1 MPQSI
6 LKADTEAEKSCLVQ
20 SYLRRP
26 DAAFWLDLLTP
37 PPQPTVT
44 DYTRRRRMTRYSLGA
59 ALGLS
64 AFYVVLSVVFNLK
77 DTQVLIWVN
86 AVSVACYA
94 MGMWAASLQAQQI
107 ARLWLMVTLNTQV
120 ILVTWLMADAINSSV
135 FYFVNAALAR
145 VIFDA
150 PEKKYRTLF
159 TVIPILALVVSSL
172 ELNPAYIGIHNL
184 PHELLVFAR
193 INNLVIGLL
202 CILLLM
208 GVFNREVLKTETNLV
223 QERERSDRL
232 LHAVLPQKIANELRK
247 SDSMIANRH
256 PEVTVLFADIAGFT
270 PWSSKQE
277 PEVVVSLLEK
287 IFSRFDARLS
297 ELGAEKIKTIGDA
310 YMVVSGAPD
319 TRADHAHVIANLALA
334 LLEEIKLIRQ
344 QTGIDLDVRIGIHT
358 GSVIAGVIGAV
369 RFSYDIWGDT
379 VNTASRM
386 ESHGQAGRIQISQ
399 QTKERIAQ
407 KFNVESRG
415 IIDVKGKGEMET
427 WWLLEPKTDAELAS
441 STP

>member
-150 PEKKYRTLF
+150 PEKKYRALF
-159 TVIPILALVVSSL
+159 TVIPIISLVLASL
-172 ELNPAYIGIHNL
+172 GLTPPYIDINSL
-184 PHELLVFAR
+184 PHGLLLFAR
-193 INNLVIGLL
+193 VNNLVIGVL
-202 CILLLM
+202 CILVLID
-208 GVFNREVLKTETNLV
+208 VFNHEVLKAENGLV

-344 QTGIDLDVRIGIHT
+344 QTGIELDVRIGIHT

-399 QTKERIAQ
+399 QTKERIAE
-407 KFNVESRG
+407 KFNVEPRG

-427 WWLLEPKTDAELAS
+427 WWLLEPKTVAELAS
-441 STP
+441 NTS

>member
-1 MPQSI
+1 MLFRS
-6 LKADTEAEKSCLVQ
+6 
-20 SYLRRP
+20 
-26 DAAFWLDLLTP
+26 
-37 PPQPTVT
+37 
-44 DYTRRRRMTRYSLGA
+44 RMTRYSLGA
-59 ALGLS
+59 ALALS
-64 AFYVVLSVVFNLK
+64 AFYVVLSVIFNLK
-77 DTQVLIWVN
+77 DSQVLIWVN
-86 AVSVACYA
+86 AVSMACYA

-135 FYFVNAALAR
+135 FCFVNAVLAR
-145 VIFDA
+145 VIFDE
-150 PEKKYRTLF
+150 PEKKYRALF

-172 ELNPAYIGIHNL
+172 ELNPAYIGIHSL

-208 GVFNREVLKTETNLV
+208 GVFNREVLKAENGLV

-232 LHAVLPQKIANELRK
+232 LHAVLPQKIANELRE
-247 SDSMIANRH
+247 SDRMIADRY

-270 PWSSKQE
+270 PWASQQE

-287 IFSRFDARLS
+287 IFYRFDAKVTQY
-297 ELGAEKIKTIGDA
+297 GAEKIKTIGDA

-319 TRADHAHVIANLALA
+319 PRADHAHVIANLAIA
-334 LLEEIKLIRQ
+334 LLEEIKIIRQ
-344 QTGIDLDVRIGIHT
+344 ETGIALNVRIGVHT
-358 GSVIAGVIGAV
+358 GSVIAGVIGAM

-386 ESHGQAGRIQISQ
+386 ESHGEAGRIHISQ
-399 QTKERIAQ
+399 QTKERVCDDF
-407 KFNVESRG
+407 KVELRG
-415 IIDVKGKGEMET
+415 MIDVKGKGNMQT
-427 WWLLEPKTDAELAS
+427 WWLLAE
-441 STP
+441 